1 MKGDKMGDLTIILI
15 GTSMVVLAWTVV
27 KINEKVDK
35 HLKKFKKLEEA
46 IKKNATGTVKTSTNY
61 KGYPQDIY
69 R

>member
-1 MKGDKMGDLTIILI
+1 MGDLTIILI